1 MNKELRDT
9 LPEILKEVYTESF
22 KDFFS
27 YGKDKPLN
35 EFLQLLTTNEDWKD
49 YMKEVEEEVSEDFEA
64 NVSFHIQSIENYQ
77 NSGDKQT
84 AELLV
89 EAKEEN
95 RKVGVYRL
103 LVEYFPEYHESEFED
118 DDMLSCDVYFSE
130 QEPQVVKVETLS
142 FGNVIFARSS

>member
-27 YGKDKPLN
+27 YGKTPLN

-49 YMKEVEEEVSEDFEA
+49 YMKEVEEEVSEDFET

-89 EAKEEN
+89 EVKEEN

-130 QEPQVVKVETLS
+130 QEPQVVKVETIS
-142 FGNVIFARSS
+142 

>member
-1 MNKELRDT
+1 MIIQTLYFNALNYGAKEFRKIIL
-9 LPEILKEVYTESF
+9 LFINNILIYILKEVE
-22 KDFFS
+22 
-27 YGKDKPLN
+27 
-35 EFLQLLTTNEDWKD
+35 
-49 YMKEVEEEVSEDFEA
+49 EEEVSEDFET

-89 EAKEEN
+89 EVKEEN

-103 LVEYFPEYHESEFED
+103 LVEYFPEYHEIEFED

-130 QEPQVVKVETLS
+130 QEPQVVKVETIS
-142 FGNVIFARSS
+142 

>member
-27 YGKDKPLN
+27 YGKTPLN

-49 YMKEVEEEVSEDFEA
+49 YMKEVEEEVSEDFET